1 MSDPNAPRPSPGPY
15 QPDVPTLLMPGP
27 ATEPQPAPA
36 PPPGAPPSVP
46 GYEVLG
52 ELGRGGMGVVYKARQ
67 VALNRVVAL
76 KVILA
81 GGHAGKEDLARF
93 RLEAESV
100 ARLQHPGI
108 VQIYDV
114 GVHNGTP
121 YFSLEF
127 CGGGSLAARLNG
139 TPLPPADAAELV
151 ETVARAAHAAHQAGV
166 VHRDLKPANVLLA
179 GAGRESRGE
188 PAALAAGLGAHPAAL
203 GVHPAAATNPAANAA
218 GSPRGGSCAPLA
230 GCGPKITDFGLAKV
244 LDACTTTVS
253 GGGSAPVLTE
263 TGIVLGTPSY
273 MPPEQA
279 GGHNKEVGAAADVY
293 GLGAILYECLTGR
306 PPFVAATQ
314 FDTVLQVLHNEPLP
328 PRMLNRRLDA
338 DLEKITLKCLQ
349 KQPADRYASAEA
361 LADDLRRY
369 RNGEPVAARSV
380 NLLERLQ
387 RELGHSQH
395 ETFLRPWGLGLMLL
409 GALIL
414 LAHLATSLLLWA
426 HCPRILSFWVPRS
439 VFLALAVPLFWR
451 FRPSASVWPTN
462 AVERLIWAVWL
473 GYLLTFLS
481 LFWVMQVLKH
491 DHLHIY
497 GVATAVGGLAWFA
510 MGGHVWGGCYVIGLA
525 FLLLAPAMALLAG
538 SPWSPFCFGLLWGAA
553 LLVLGRRYWKRG
565 QAPG

>member
-1 MSDPNAPRPSPGPY
+1 MSDPHAPRPSPPPY

-27 ATEPQPAPA
+27 QGTVPLT
-36 PPPGAPPSVP
+36 PPPDAPPSVP
-46 GYEVLG
+46 GYEILG

-76 KVILA
+76 KVILS
-81 GGHAGKEDLARF
+81 GCHAGKEDLARF
-93 RLEAESV
+93 RLEAESI
-100 ARLQHPGI
+100 ARLQHPAI
-108 VQIYDV
+108 VQVYDV
-114 GVHNGTP
+114 GLHNGAP
-121 YFSLEF
+121 YLSLEF

-139 TPLPPADAAELV
+139 TPLPPDEAAELV
-151 ETVARAAHAAHQAGV
+151 EALARAVHYAHEQGV
-166 VHRDLKPANVLLA
+166 VHRDLKPANVLLTFHSVSRRSEGGA
-179 GAGRESRGE
+179 GATL
-188 PAALAAGLGAHPAAL
+188 PP
-203 GVHPAAATNPAANAA
+203 
-218 GSPRGGSCAPLA
+218 APLPERRLNGA
-230 GCGPKITDFGLAKV
+230 APKITDFGLAKV
-244 LDACTTTVS
+244 LDACTTVV
-253 GGGSAPVLTE
+253 GGTGSAPVLTE

-273 MPPEQA
+273 MAPEQA
-279 GGHNKEVGAAADVY
+279 GGHNKAVGPAADIY

-314 FDTVLQVLHNEPLP
+314 FDTVMQVINNEPLP

-338 DLEKITLKCLQ
+338 DLEKVTLKCLQ
-349 KQPADRYASAEA
+349 KQPKDRYPSAEA

-380 NLLERLQ
+380 NLFERLQ
-387 RELGHSQH
+387 RELAHSQH
-395 ETFLRPWGLGLMLL
+395 ETFLRPWGVGLMLL
-409 GALIL
+409 GAAIL
-414 LAHLATSLLLWA
+414 LSHLATSLLLWA
-426 HCPRILSFWVPRS
+426 HWPRFVSFWAPRC
-439 VFLALAVPLFWR
+439 VLLALVVPLFWR
-451 FRPSASVWPTN
+451 FRPSATVWPTN
-462 AVERLIWAVWL
+462 AVERLIWAVWG

-481 LFWVMQVLKH
+481 LFWVMHVLDH

-565 QAPG
+565 QAPS

>member
-1 MSDPNAPRPSPGPY
+1 MSDLHAPRPSPPPY
-15 QPDVPTLLMPGP
+15 PPDVPTLLMPGP
-27 ATEPQPAPA
+27 EGPPTRPQEGAVPA
-36 PPPGAPPSVP
+36 PPRDAPPSVP

-76 KVILA
+76 KVILS
-81 GGHAGKEDLARF
+81 GCHAGKEDLARF

-108 VQIYDV
+108 VQVYDV

-121 YFSLEF
+121 YLSLEF

-139 TPLPPADAAELV
+139 TPLPPDDAAELV
-151 ETVARAAHAAHQAGV
+151 ETVARAVHAAHQAGV
-166 VHRDLKPANVLLA
+166 VHRDLKPANILLA
-179 GAGRESRGE
+179 S
-188 PAALAAGLGAHPAAL
+188 
-203 GVHPAAATNPAANAA
+203 
-218 GSPRGGSCAPLA
+218 
-230 GCGPKITDFGLAKV
+230 GPKITDFGLAKV
-244 LDACTTTVS
+244 LDACTTTVN

-273 MPPEQA
+273 MAPEQA

-306 PPFVAATQ
+306 PPFIAATQ
-314 FDTVLQVLHNEPLP
+314 FDTVLQVMHNEPLP

-338 DLEKITLKCLQ
+338 DLEKVTLKCLQ
-349 KQPADRYASAEA
+349 KQPKARYPSAEA

-387 RELGHSQH
+387 RELAHSQH
-395 ETFLRPWGLGLMLL
+395 ETFLRPWGVGLMLL
-409 GALIL
+409 GAAIL

-426 HCPRILSFWVPRS
+426 HWPRFVSFWAPRC
-439 VFLALAVPLFWR
+439 VLLALVVPLFLR

-462 AVERLIWAVWL
+462 AVERMIWAVWG

-481 LFWVMQVLKH
+481 LFWVMHVLDH

-565 QAPG
+565 QAQS

>member
-1 MSDPNAPRPSPGPY
+1 MSDPHAPAADAPRPSP
-15 QPDVPTLLMPGP
+15 DVPTVLMPGP
-27 ATEPQPAPA
+27 EGPHTQPQPPAASPEA
-36 PPPGAPPSVP
+36 PPRVP
-46 GYEVLG
+46 GYDILG

-81 GGHAGKEDLARF
+81 GCHAGKEDLARF

-108 VQIYDV
+108 VQVYDV

-121 YFSLEF
+121 YLSLEF
-127 CGGGSLAARLNG
+127 CGGGSLAARLTG
-139 TPLPPADAAELV
+139 TPLPPDEAAELV
-151 ETVARAAHAAHQAGV
+151 ETVARAVHCAHEAGI
-166 VHRDLKPANVLLA
+166 VHRDLKPANVLLTFSRRSESGA
-179 GAGRESRGE
+179 GATPQ
-188 PAALAAGLGAHPAAL
+188 PAPPSERRLNGA
-203 GVHPAAATNPAANAA
+203 T
-218 GSPRGGSCAPLA
+218 
-230 GCGPKITDFGLAKV
+230 PKITDFGLAKV
-244 LDACTTTVS
+244 LDACTTAVS
-253 GGGSAPVLTE
+253 AGGSAPALTE
-263 TGIVLGTPSY
+263 TGIVLGTPGY
-273 MPPEQA
+273 MAPEQA
-279 GGHNKEVGAAADVY
+279 SGHNKEVGAAADIY
-293 GLGAILYECLTGR
+293 GLGAILYECITGR

-349 KQPADRYASAEA
+349 KKPQDRYGSAEA

-369 RNGEPVAARSV
+369 RQGEPVTARSA
-380 NLLERLQ
+380 NLFERLQ
-387 RELGHSQH
+387 RELAHSQH
-395 ETFLRPWGLGLMLL
+395 DTFLRPWGVGLMLL
-409 GALIL
+409 GLLIF

-426 HCPRILSFWVPRS
+426 HWPRLVSFWAPRC
-439 VFLALAVPLFWR
+439 VLLALVVPLFLR

-462 AVERLIWAVWL
+462 AVERLIWAVWV

-481 LFWVMQVLKH
+481 LFWVMHVLNH

-497 GVATAVGGLAWFA
+497 GVATAVGGLAWFV

-525 FLLLAPAMALLAG
+525 FLLVAPAMALLAG
-538 SPWSPFCFGLLWGAA
+538 SPWSPFCFGLLWSAA

-565 QAPG
+565 QAPS